1 MRRHLVLFALGA
13 AALGIARGVRA
24 QGFQVNEHGSCVMAR
39 GGTGAAK
46 PCADGSAMVF
56 NPAGLV
62 DGRSGWTITAGVTF
76 IDAYGG
82 FTDDL
87 TGSDAE
93 LQNTPVPVPH
103 GFVQYR
109 RDKFSAGLGVFVPY
123 GLGTTWE
130 DTFQGAF
137 AGYDNNLQNIY
148 IQPTVA
154 YRPHPMI
161 SIGAGFDLVL
171 GSVTLTQLVDLS
183 ENLVPNPFLPPGTT
197 FGQLGVPPGTAF
209 ANGELNGSGTGF
221 GGHFGIQVTP
231 HERVRIGLNYLMRV
245 TMDYEGDVDFSP
257 YPTGIDLPAG
267 NPFGVPA
274 GTPLDSVVAGA
285 FVDPLDDQTV
295 AASAAMPDQFSAG
308 IAVDVMPT
316 LTLLVD
322 YNWVHWSLFE
332 ELPVTFPEDDDL
344 SSVTIENYQDT
355 HGVRAGFDWS
365 ATSKLAVRGG
375 YIWHQAAAPDE
386 VVTPLLPEGPRSEFS
401 IGFGYQFSQRFRA
414 DAAYQYLDQQIRRG
428 RTAEF
433 PSGVTPDLSLNN
445 GLYKFKAHLVG
456 ITLTAGF

>member
-1 MRRHLVLFALGA
+1 MPRHLVLFALGA
-13 AALGIARGVRA
+13 AALGIARDVRA
-24 QGFQVNEHGSCVMAR
+24 QGFQVNEHGACVMAR

-62 DGRSGWTITAGVTF
+62 DGRIGWTISAGVTL

-87 TGSDAE
+87 TGADAE

-103 GFVQYR
+103 GFIQYQ
-109 RDKFSAGLGVFVPY
+109 RDKWAAGIGVFVPY

-130 DTFQGAF
+130 DTFRGAF

-148 IQPTVA
+148 IQPTIA
-154 YRPHPMI
+154 FKPHPMV
-161 SIGAGFDLVL
+161 SIGAGFDLVI
-171 GSVTLTQLVDLS
+171 GKVTLTQLVDLS
-183 ENLVPNPFLPPGTT
+183 TNEVPGFPLTT
-197 FGQLGVPPGTAF
+197 FGMLGVPPETPF
-209 ANGELNGSGTGF
+209 ANGALDGSGTGF
-221 GGHFGIQVTP
+221 GGHFGIQIHP
-231 HERVRIGLNYLMRV
+231 HERIWIGANYLMRV
-245 TMDYEGDVDFSP
+245 AMDYEGDVDFSP
-257 YPTGIDLPAG
+257 YPTGIVLPAG

-285 FVDPLDDQTV
+285 FVDGPLLDQPV
-295 AASAAMPDQFSAG
+295 QASAPMPDQFSAG
-308 IAVDVMPT
+308 IAVDVTPS
-316 LTLLVD
+316 LTVLAD

-332 ELPVTFPEDDDL
+332 DLPVTFEDDDL
-344 SSVTIENYQDT
+344 SSTTIENYQDT
-355 HGVRAGFDWS
+355 HGVRLGFDWS
-365 ATSKLAVRGG
+365 ATSKVAVRGG
-375 YIWHQAAAPDE
+375 YIFHQAAAPDE
-386 VVTPLLPEGPRSEFS
+386 TVTPLLPEGPRSEFS
-401 IGFGYQFSQRFRA
+401 IGLGYQFSRRFRA

-433 PSGVTPDLSLNN
+433 PEGETPDLSLNN
-445 GLYKFKAHLVG
+445 GLYKFKAHLFG

>member
-1 MRRHLVLFALGA
+1 MRRHLVFFALGA
-13 AALGIARGVRA
+13 TAIGLARDAAA

-62 DGRSGWTITAGVTF
+62 DGRSGWTITAGVTL

-87 TGSDAE
+87 TESNAE

-103 GFVQYR
+103 GFVQYV
-109 RDKFSAGLGVFVPY
+109 RDRFAAGIGVFVPY
-123 GLGTTWE
+123 GLGTTW
-130 DTFQGAF
+130 DTTFQGAF

-154 YRPHPMI
+154 YRLHPMV
-161 SIGAGFDLVL
+161 SVGAGFDLVI
-171 GSVTLTQLVDLS
+171 GKVTLTQLVDLS
-183 ENLVPNPFLPPGTT
+183 EQAVPGLGTTT
-197 FGQLGVPPGTAF
+197 FGMVGVPPRTAF

-231 HERVRIGLNYLMRV
+231 HERVRLGVNYLMRV

-257 YPTGIDLPAG
+257 YPTGIALTAG
-267 NPFGVPA
+267 NPLGVPA
-274 GTPLDSVVAGA
+274 GTPLDAVVADA
-285 FVDPLDDQTV
+285 FVSGPLLDQTV
-295 AASAAMPDQFSAG
+295 SASAPMPDQLSAG
-308 IAVDVMPT
+308 VAVDVLPT
-316 LTLLVD
+316 LTLLAD

-332 ELPVTFPEDDDL
+332 DLPVDFENAAL
-344 SSVTIENYQDT
+344 SSVTVENYQDT
-355 HGVRAGFDWS
+355 HGVRAGFDWD
-365 ATSKLAVRGG
+365 ATSRLAIRGG

-386 VVTPLLPEGPRSEFS
+386 TVTPLLPEGPRAEFS
-401 IGFGYQFSQRFRA
+401 LGFGYQFGRFRV
-414 DAAYQYLDQQIRRG
+414 DGAYQYLNQQIRRG

-433 PSGVTPDLSLNN
+433 PSGATPDLSLNN